1 MSLEESFRVL
11 QDDPSP
17 FFMAGGPV
25 GALLLHGFS
34 GTPREMW
41 RLGEY
46 VHARGITAHAPL
58 LPGHGGTLSQ
68 MNRYGWRDWTAG
80 AASAYEQL
88 ALRCDRVVVV
98 GFSLG
103 TLLTLWLAAQHADIR
118 GIVLCAPAL
127 RVADWRFYLTP
138 LARHFVQS
146 FEKRGPSDL
155 HDPETEA
162 WLGGFARY
170 PIPAAAE
177 ILALQRR
184 VKRLLPRVKVPA
196 LVVYS
201 IGDRSIHPR
210 SGPETVQRLSKYGKV
225 DALVLT
231 DSGHA
236 VVADKE
242 WEKVAEATYAFM
254 QQVAPVA

>member
-17 FFMAGGPV
+17 FFLEGGRV

-58 LPGHGGTLSQ
+58 LPGHGSTLAQ
-68 MNRYGWRDWTAG
+68 MNRYGWRDWAAG
-80 AASAYEQL
+80 TVSAYEQL
-88 ALRCDRVVVV
+88 ALRCDQVVVV

-103 TLLTLWLAAQHADIR
+103 TLLTLWLAAHYAEIK

-127 RVADWRFYLTP
+127 RVADWRLHLTP
-138 LARHFVQS
+138 LVRHFVQS
-146 FEKRGPSDL
+146 LEKKEPSDL
-155 HDPETEA
+155 HDPGAEA
-162 WLGGFARY
+162 WLGGFVRY

-184 VKRLLPRVKVPA
+184 VKRLLPRVKAPV

-201 IGDRSIHPR
+201 AGDRSIHPR
-210 SGPETVQRLSKYGKV
+210 SGPETVKRLSKYGEI
-225 DALVLT
+225 DTLVLT

-242 WEKVAEATYAFM
+242 WEEVAKATYAFI
-254 QQVAPVA
+254 QRVAPVA